1 MKSRNHKLL
10 CLAAVLSMSQVAIVG
25 HGNPDNNPD
34 VSAQSPF
41 TVASAEEI
49 VGGQAID
56 WVVCA
61 VAGIGATFFPFMH
74 LVAGPACFSAVVRT
88 WG

>member
-1 MKSRNHKLL
+1 MKSRNRRML
-10 CLAAVLSMSQVAIVG
+10 CLAVALTMSHVAITGYSKPG
-25 HGNPDNNPD
+25 HDQD
-34 VSAQSPF
+34 VLAQSQL
-41 TVASAEEI
+41 TVTSAEE
-49 VGGQAID
+49 VAGGQAID

-61 VAGIGATFFPFMH
+61 VAGIGATFFPFMN

>member
-1 MKSRNHKLL
+1 MSHYRRLL
-10 CLAAVLSMSQVAIVG
+10 CLAATLSMLQVAVVG
-25 HGNPDNNPD
+25 HDTRSHDMDLPAQSHSGV
-34 VSAQSPF
+34 VSAEQ
-41 TVASAEEI
+41 I